1 MPRMWTNPYYNNGD
15 DNDRQ
20 RPPSASEPGGDP
32 HAGGGY
38 LPHQHHLPHHG
49 GLPPGHLERAHSS
62 GSVPPGYHPASF
74 LMQGSYP
81 PPHPDPRYAYPP
93 PQHHHGG
100 GHGYAPDPRYEGGGG
115 GAALHGG
122 YAVGPAEY
130 AQHHHSEDEDDDDED
145 DDDEEEEGHVT
156 RPKSPPS
163 AIPRKEPRIA
173 TSDDEDDDEDDDVE
187 EPKMNGSIKPAP
199 PQSRGKPEA
208 MAIALAAASAETT
221 REELAA
227 NSTDDPMEVE
237 VVVEATPIAQAVSSA
252 PASKPKPKPTKK
264 KSTTPAK
271 KKATKPASTTAGE
284 EPRTELLLEEEPTP
298 ITPEEYENLEALMM
312 QFCRVP
318 LLAEFSRP
326 VSLLHPELAASYEKI
341 VKHPVDLGH
350 VCRGIRRRQYEN
362 TRDVRLDM
370 WRVFAN
376 CVKFH
381 SHPHNKEAVPTFVS
395 IALHLREYFNSLWQE
410 YMLPSEL
417 SRNASSVMQQA
428 FAKRRDERKKRIE
441 NSGVLMMSKRFL
453 MKVAGLLDHFIKTGG
468 RVDNMDME
476 PIFDESNLAT
486 TRDLRD
492 VVQNLNVY
500 RDRLEEMSVK
510 EEDHTIEEFIER
522 LKQCYSAD
530 DLLEEHPAIKSKFQN
545 RLDRLVGKI
554 YAPLHEA
561 NCRGVTQSSIWGNI
575 ATTIWAR
582 ESSKKAYWPA
592 LCLGILPP
600 EDQREGWH
608 TAVTERNEMR
618 LPEKIR
624 SQLMGAKKKCESA
637 QKKQSLSYFL
647 VEFLG
652 THEFIWVRETDIV
665 EKFDR
670 NSDPNK
676 VNNAKKKRSSRNSIS
691 NVTGSKTYTTA
702 LEECEWATDEFEQL
716 LQEAFDYESDQEGAE
731 DDDGEFMN
739 YSYALLNQSD
749 DEASKIDSH
758 GHVYNDD
765 DMSVSDVDEANWLIV
780 HEGQIDTSAS
790 GRKNAKKRTLA
801 MKKKAEKKKEPAEVA
816 KKEKPTKDSKSK
828 EKPTKRKKID
838 VRAKEREEKRE
849 QKEVEKRRKKRTR
862 EREKVLRDAKKQKK
876 KRTEEDPKGLLFD
889 KRLRATAIVRAYM
902 NRIES
907 TDEYKSLALNGVMN
921 VPAAIVDSTGLL
933 GMALAFRAA
942 SGELSM
948 PDDSEEADAA
958 KFKPWT
964 KIECDKPV
972 THQERSERL
981 DQKMKLLEK
990 EIERVRANTKRRREL
1005 AAEALKEKE
1014 ARDARIQ
1021 EDDKMARINPFK
1033 KKTKKPQPE
1042 ANNQGGQTQPADSE
1056 EDDASLAENSVNK
1069 KLAAAADS
1077 SPGLKPPPPETNS
1090 PPVEVNATVTEGD
1103 K

>member
-1 MPRMWTNPYYNNGD
+1 M
-15 DNDRQ
+15 
-20 RPPSASEPGGDP
+20 
-32 HAGGGY
+32 
-38 LPHQHHLPHHG
+38 
-49 GLPPGHLERAHSS
+49 
-62 GSVPPGYHPASF
+62 
-74 LMQGSYP
+74 
-81 PPHPDPRYAYPP
+81 
-93 PQHHHGG
+93 
-100 GHGYAPDPRYEGGGG
+100 
-115 GAALHGG
+115 
-122 YAVGPAEY
+122 
-130 AQHHHSEDEDDDDED
+130 
-145 DDDEEEEGHVT
+145 
-156 RPKSPPS
+156 K
-163 AIPRKEPRIA
+163 
-173 TSDDEDDDEDDDVE
+173 
-187 EPKMNGSIKPAP
+187 
-199 PQSRGKPEA
+199 
-208 MAIALAAASAETT
+208 
-221 REELAA
+221 
-227 NSTDDPMEVE
+227 
-237 VVVEATPIAQAVSSA
+237 
-252 PASKPKPKPTKK
+252 
-264 KSTTPAK
+264 
-271 KKATKPASTTAGE
+271 
-284 EPRTELLLEEEPTP
+284 
-298 ITPEEYENLEALMM
+298 
-312 QFCRVP
+312 
-318 LLAEFSRP
+318 
-326 VSLLHPELAASYEKI
+326 
-341 VKHPVDLGH
+341 
-350 VCRGIRRRQYEN
+350 
-362 TRDVRLDM
+362 
-370 WRVFAN
+370 
-376 CVKFH
+376 
-381 SHPHNKEAVPTFVS
+381 
-395 IALHLREYFNSLWQE
+395 
-410 YMLPSEL
+410 
-417 SRNASSVMQQA
+417 QA
-428 FAKRRDERKKRIE
+428 FVKRRDERKKRIE

-468 RVDNMDME
+468 RVDDLDKE
-476 PIFDESNLAT
+476 PIFDESKIQT
-486 TRDLRD
+486 IRDLRE

-510 EEDHTIEEFIER
+510 EEDHTMEEFIER

-530 DLLEEHPAIKSKFQN
+530 GLLEEHPAIRSKFQN

-624 SQLMGAKKKCESA
+624 TQLMGAKKKCESA

-676 VNNAKKKRSSRNSIS
+676 VNSAKKKRSSRNSIS
-691 NVTGSKTYTTA
+691 NVTGSKTYMTA

-765 DMSVSDVDEANWLIV
+765 DMSVSDVDEANWLIA

-790 GRKNAKKRTLA
+790 GRKNAKRRTLA
-801 MKKKAEKKKEPAEVA
+801 MKKKAEKKRESIEAA
-816 KKEKPTKDSKSK
+816 KKEKPTKEIKGK
-828 EKPTKRKKID
+828 EKPANRKRIPVKTSEK
-838 VRAKEREEKRE
+838 EEKRE
-849 QKEVEKRRKKRTR
+849 RREVERRRKKRTR

-876 KRTEEDPKGLLFD
+876 KRTPAEDDPKGLLFD
-889 KRLRATAIVRAYM
+889 KRLRATAIVKAYI

-921 VPAAIVDSTGLL
+921 VPASIVDSTGLL

-948 PDDSEEADAA
+948 PDDNEETDAA

-964 KIECDKPV
+964 KIDCDKPL

-981 DQKMKLLEK
+981 DEKIRLLEK
-990 EIERVRANTKRRREL
+990 EIERVRENAKRRKEL
-1005 AAEALKEKE
+1005 TAEALKEKE

-1021 EDDKMARINPFK
+1021 EEDRMARINPFK
-1033 KKTKKPQPE
+1033 KRTKKVQPE
-1042 ANNQGGQTQPADSE
+1042 PDKQGGRPQRANS
-1056 EDDASLAENSVNK
+1056 DDDMSTAENSVNK

-1077 SPGLKPPPPETNS
+1077 PPGPKQPPFEQ
-1090 PPVEVNATVTEGD
+1090 NAEAIEADTGGD
-1103 K
+1103 A